1 MSSSIRV
8 RFAPSPTGPLHIGGV
23 RTALYNYLFA
33 KHHKGTFILRIEDT
47 DQTRFVPKA
56 EEYIIEAL
64 KWCGISPDEGVVF
77 GGDFGPYTQ
86 SQRRDIY
93 KNHIEQLILQ
103 GKVYYAFDTPEELD
117 AKRNTE
123 KENDNHNWQYDAS
136 CRMQMR
142 NSLSLSEEE
151 TKQLLADGEAYTIR
165 IKMEPNQ
172 TIVFEDAIRGKVEVQ
187 SNILDDKVLFKSDG
201 LPTYHFANIVDD
213 HLMQISHVIRGEEWL
228 PSTALHCTLYDY
240 MGWQRPIFA
249 HLPLILKPNGK
260 GKLSKRDGDQL
271 GFPVF
276 PLNWTNTDG
285 EVYPGYREQGYDK
298 QAFINMLALLGWN
311 SGTEQELFTLGEL
324 VQSFSLEKVNKSGA
338 RFDPDKTK
346 WFQQQY
352 LKNYSNEQLLALIE
366 NGLPAHAYNK
376 EQLLQICG
384 LLKERVAFANEIC
397 TQGAYFFDEPKSY
410 DEQTA
415 KKKWKENSGALLLG
429 LAEHLNNLSL
439 FNAAEIERV
448 FHAFLEKNEI
458 GLGQLMPVFRL
469 ALTGL
474 GNGPQLF
481 EIAEVLGKEV
491 CVSRIQKAVD
501 TLN

>member
-1 MSSSIRV
+1 MSSNIRV

-33 KHHKGTFILRIEDT
+33 KQHKGVFILRIEDT

-56 EEYIIEAL
+56 EEYIIESL
-64 KWCGISPDEGVVF
+64 NWCGISPDEGVGF
-77 GGDFGPYTQ
+77 GGEFGPYTQ
-86 SQRRDIY
+86 SQRKEIY
-93 KNHIEQLILQ
+93 KNHIQQLVSK
-103 GKVYYAFDTPEELD
+103 GKAYYAFDTPEELD
-117 AKRNTE
+117 LKRSTE
-123 KENDNHNWQYDAS
+123 KECGNPNWQYDAS

-142 NSLSLSEEE
+142 NSLSMGDAE
-151 TKQLLADGEAYTIR
+151 TTQMLKKGVAYTIR
-165 IKMEPNQ
+165 IKIEPKQ
-172 TIVFEDAIRGKVEVQ
+172 TIVFEDAIRGRVEVQ
-187 SNILDDKVLFKSDG
+187 SNVLDDKVLFKSDG

-240 MGWQRPIFA
+240 MGWKRPIFA

-298 QAFINMLALLGWN
+298 QAFINMMALLGWN
-311 SGTEQELFTLGEL
+311 AGTEQEIFNLEEL

-352 LKNYSNEQLLALIE
+352 LKNYTNEQLLTLVE
-366 NGLPAHAYNK
+366 NDLPPHFYTK
-376 EQLLQICG
+376 PEMLQICG
-384 LLKERVAFANEIC
+384 LLKERITFAREIG
-397 TQGAYFFDEPKSY
+397 TVGAYFFNEFSTY
-410 DEQTA
+410 DEQTS
-415 KKKWKENSGALLLG
+415 KKKWKENSAALLQG
-429 LAEHLNNLSL
+429 LANDLNALPH
-439 FNAAEIERV
+439 FNATEIEQA
-448 FHAFLEKNEI
+448 FHAFLEKKEI

-481 EIAEVLGKEV
+481 EIAEILGKER
-491 CVSRIQKAVD
+491 CSSRIQRAVE